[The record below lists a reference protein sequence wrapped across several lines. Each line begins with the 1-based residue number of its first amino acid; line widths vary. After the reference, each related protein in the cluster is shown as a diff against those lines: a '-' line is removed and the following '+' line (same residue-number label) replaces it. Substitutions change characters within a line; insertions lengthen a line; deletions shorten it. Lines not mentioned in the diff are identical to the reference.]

1 MMYSDD
7 NTMKGRYSCGTAT
20 SRMGFLLLLLGMPV
34 QAWQPQGYAA
44 LALGLSAQSIPEERS
59 DDGESDTLLTDLVYA
74 RGGIEWIPGV
84 STGLG
89 LWLWGDKN
97 INENAESPQFDGI
110 SAGWD
115 VTLRLPLANG
125 VGPWVRYGRHCWSTA
140 VSGVL
145 EPWSD
150 DGCSTMRSAGFNFP
164 LPNQHDVVLFAEYST
179 TEFSDIDADSIIA
192 GVRAHF

>member
-7 NTMKGRYSCGTAT
+7 NTMKGRYSTGLW
-20 SRMGFLLLLLGMPV
+20 FLLLSLLFVPAAA

-44 LALGLSAQSIPEERS
+44 LALGLSTQSIPEERT

-150 DGCSTMRSAGFNFP
+150 DGCSSMRSAGFNFP

-179 TEFSDIDADSIIA
+179 TEFNDIDADSIIA

>member
-1 MMYSDD
+1 MMYNDD
-7 NTMKGRYSCGTAT
+7 NPMKGRYSAGLL
-20 SRMGFLLLLLGMPV
+20 FLLLQALPV
-34 QAWQPQGYAA
+34 QAWQPQGNAA
-44 LALGLSAQSIPEERS
+44 LALGLSAQTIPEERTA
-59 DDGESDTLLTDLVYA
+59 DGEPDTILTDVVYA
-74 RGGIEWIPGV
+74 NGGIEWIPGV
-84 STGLG
+84 STGLA
-89 LWLWGDKN
+89 LWLWGDKD
-97 INENAESPQFDGI
+97 INENAETAQFDGI

-140 VSGVL
+140 VNGVL

-150 DGCSTMRSAGFNFP
+150 DGCSSMRSAGFNFP

-179 TEFSDIDADSIIA
+179 TEFRNIEADSIIA